1 MKKIEIYT
9 TNYCPFCVKA
19 KSLLNKKKIKF
30 SEIDVSNDEVLRE
43 KMSAMANGARSV
55 PQIFADNI
63 HIGDCDKIHKLD
75 QEKKLNKLL
84 NHLIYQIIII
94 VNLIILQILIYKI
107 ILMMYLLLII
117 LIQLQIWELGW
128 MKVQVNLDLE
138 V

>member
-19 KSLLNKKKIKF
+19 KSLLIKKKIKF
-30 SEIDVSNDEVLRE
+30 SEIDVSNDALRE

-75 QEKKLNKLL
+75 QEKKLDKLL
-84 NHLIYQIIII
+84 
-94 VNLIILQILIYKI
+94 
-107 ILMMYLLLII
+107 
-117 LIQLQIWELGW
+117 G
-128 MKVQVNLDLE
+128 LE
-138 V
+138 